1 MSKKVNGTIELA
13 RLRHLPV
20 DRVEILFIAEAPPA
34 DPRRFFYYDHVG
46 TADWLY
52 LGLMRVLF
60 ADACELDA
68 ALLRRHKPDYLA
80 RFRDAGFYLI
90 DASNAP
96 MPKGATAAD
105 KRNHL
110 QASLGDLLREVRH
123 LVGPGTRI
131 VLISRSVF
139 DVCHAPLVAEGL
151 NVINTSMIDFPS
163 SGRQEHF
170 ARKLRAALHESDS
183 HLQSTIRGIEASLDY
198 FGAGDTKKRRR
209 ERWIVEHFLRGLGLT
224 FESAE
229 IELPDNDPPD
239 ARFRGAAFEV
249 KEVQEAGRRR
259 GDEYRQQLERAKRAI
274 NSDELLEHF
283 TPESLGIG
291 DAIRLVM
298 EWTCALA
305 ANKYV
310 MAADRSRL
318 DLLFYLNLGLAEAWS
333 IEDGARPDLGP
344 LVAEGWRSVSFM
356 HGSRTACVV
365 HANDSAPDFLR
376 AKRGELIAPDAG
388 V

>member
-1 MSKKVNGTIELA
+1 MVNRLIELA

-34 DPRRFFYYDHVG
+34 DPRRFFYYDQVA

-68 ALLRRHKPDYLA
+68 AQLRRHKPDYLA

-96 MPKGATAAD
+96 MPKGATAAG
-105 KRNHL
+105 KRKHL
-110 QASLGDLLREVRH
+110 QASLGELRHEVRH
-123 LVGPGTRI
+123 LVGPATRI

-139 DVCHAPLVAEGL
+139 DVCRAPLVSEGL
-151 NVINTSMIDFPS
+151 NVINTNMIDFPS

-170 ARKLRAALHESDS
+170 ARKLRAALHASDS

-198 FGAGDTKKRRR
+198 FGAGDAKKRRR
-209 ERWIVEHFLRGLGLT
+209 ERWIVEHFLRGLELT

-249 KEVQEAGRRR
+249 KEVQEDGRRR
-259 GDEYRQQLERAKRAI
+259 GDEYRQQLELAKRSI

-283 TPESLGIG
+283 TPKSLAIA
-291 DAIRLVM
+291 DAIRMVM
-298 EWTCALA
+298 EQTCALA
-305 ANKYV
+305 ADKYV

-318 DLLFYLNLGLAEAWS
+318 DLLFYLNLSLADAWC
-333 IEDGARPDLGP
+333 IDDGARPDLAP
-344 LVAEGWRSVSFM
+344 LIAEGWRSVSFV
-356 HGSRTACVV
+356 HGSCTAFVL
-365 HANDSAPDFLR
+365 HANESAPRFLR
-376 AKRGELIAPDAG
+376 IKRGELIAPG
-388 V
+388 EGL